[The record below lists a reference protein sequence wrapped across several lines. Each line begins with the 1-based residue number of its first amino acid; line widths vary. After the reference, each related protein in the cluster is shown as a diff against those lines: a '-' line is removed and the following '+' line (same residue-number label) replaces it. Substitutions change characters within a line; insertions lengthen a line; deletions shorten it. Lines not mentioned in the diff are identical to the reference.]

1 MCLISNSATAMAG
14 VVPMII
20 VLAMGGGALGGPEAL
35 RLLLTFA
42 GRSPLVDIGIVVFV
56 IAALAAPALGTM
68 LLACFYRTPRGAR
81 GAAAAAADLLAKMT
95 LAVSMAV
102 ALLVSASLLVL
113 PLFQSGNVVVGL
125 LALAVPAFVVGAS
138 AARVRGVAHLRRA
151 RNASGAV
158 TDAGRAAVT
167 TLTVSLAAVC
177 ILLGSCVAVGG
188 LDAHHLFTSFAL
200 KNPIIHAPTGVATA
214 AVVGTTLLAL
224 FFRKAQ
230 NAAAAAAAAAP
241 LPATERAA
249 KIISDGANPGG
260 GCT

>member
-1 MCLISNSATAMAG
+1 MAC

-56 IAALAAPALGTM
+56 IAALTAPALGTM

-81 GAAAAAADLLAKMT
+81 GAAAAAAADLLAKMT

-138 AARVRGVAHLRRA
+138 AARVRGVAHLCRA

-188 LDAHHLFTSFAL
+188 LDAYHLFTSFAL

-230 NAAAAAAAAAP
+230 NAAAAAAAAAAAP

>member
-1 MCLISNSATAMAG
+1 MAG

-20 VLAMGGGALGGPEAL
+20 VLAMGGGVLGGPEAL
-35 RLLLTFA
+35 RLLFTFA

-68 LLACFYRTPRGAR
+68 LLACFYRTPRAAR
-81 GAAAAAADLLAKMT
+81 GSPIGAARAAAAAADLLAKMT

-113 PLFQSGNVVVGL
+113 PLFQSGNVVVGPLRHL
-125 LALAVPAFVVGAS
+125 LALAVAAFV
-138 AARVRGVAHLRRA
+138 ARVRGVVHLRRA
-151 RNASGAV
+151 RRNASGAAP
-158 TDAGRAAVT
+158 DAERAAVT
-167 TLTVSLAAVC
+167 TLMVSLAAVC
-177 ILLGSCVAVGG
+177 ILLVSCVAVGG

-224 FFRKAQ
+224 FFRKAR
-230 NAAAAAAAAAP
+230 NAAAAAAAP

>member
-1 MCLISNSATAMAG
+1 MAC

-56 IAALAAPALGTM
+56 IAALTAPALGTM

-81 GAAAAAADLLAKMT
+81 GAAAAAAADLLAKMT

-113 PLFQSGNVVVGL
+113 PLFQSGDVGPLLLL
-125 LALAVPAFVVGAS
+125 LAFAVAAFVVCAS
-138 AARVRGVAHLRRA
+138 AGRIRCVAHLRRA
-151 RNASGAV
+151 RPRNASGAA
-158 TDAGRAAVT
+158 TDAGRTAMT
-167 TLTVSLAAVC
+167 TLMVSLAAAC
-177 ILLGSCVAVGG
+177 FLLGSCVAVGG
-188 LDAHHLFTSFAL
+188 IDAHHLFTPFAL
-200 KNPIIHAPTGVATA
+200 KNPLVHAPTGVAIAT
-214 AVVGTTLLAL
+214 VVGTTLLFL
-224 FFRKAQ
+224 FFRKAR
-230 NAAAAAAAAAP
+230 NAAATAAAATAP
-241 LPATERAA
+241 LPAKERAA

>member
-1 MCLISNSATAMAG
+1 MAG

-68 LLACFYRTPRGAR
+68 LLACFYRTPRGPR

-113 PLFQSGNVVVGL
+113 PLSQSGNVVVGL
-125 LALAVPAFVVGAS
+125 LALAVPPS
-138 AARVRGVAHLRRA
+138 
-151 RNASGAV
+151 S
-158 TDAGRAAVT
+158 
-167 TLTVSLAAVC
+167 
-177 ILLGSCVAVGG
+177 
-188 LDAHHLFTSFAL
+188 
-200 KNPIIHAPTGVATA
+200 
-214 AVVGTTLLAL
+214 
-224 FFRKAQ
+224 
-230 NAAAAAAAAAP
+230 
-241 LPATERAA
+241 
-249 KIISDGANPGG
+249 
-260 GCT
+260 

>member
-1 MCLISNSATAMAG
+1 MAG

-68 LLACFYRTPRGAR
+68 LLACFYRTPRAAR
-81 GAAAAAADLLAKMT
+81 GGPIGAARADLLAKMT
-95 LAVSMAV
+95 LAVSLVV

-113 PLFQSGNVVVGL
+113 PVFQSGNVVVGPLRHL
-125 LALAVPAFVVGAS
+125 LALAVAAFV
-138 AARVRGVAHLRRA
+138 ARVRGVVHLRRA
-151 RNASGAV
+151 RRNASGAAP
-158 TDAGRAAVT
+158 DAGRTAMT